1 MPLSLVFYHVI
12 EDTDG
17 FRLSCLS
24 AADKASR
31 HGFCSDLSELSDN
44 RQRIVFW
51 LDDTLR
57 IEDVQCAL
65 TLFVKLDFVHI
76 IRFFDGAKLAKNI
89 RIMRT
94 PSSEHPTGPGGGWVK
109 LHRKLLEWE
118 WYQDAHM
125 VHLLVHLLLTAS
137 HEDKEYKGLT
147 IKRGQLATTTKELAE
162 TLGTSRTSIWRRLK
176 RLEVERF
183 VKLEVKQKETV
194 ITICKYDSYQE
205 SKKKSETRGETK
217 VKQSYNN
224 RNNKKG
230 RRSNEDNT
238 SLLSPSSPPPRVRE
252 VFSEFSEVENNRY
265 RVELA
270 NDGDFIQYAKDSLRI
285 NERTVLTLL
294 GIFASEVNEKKKP
307 HTSASDYRQHFYDW
321 ARIHVAMNKKNQQK
335 SIAHARHSDLSAA
348 LEADRAKYSRKS

>member
-1 MPLSLVFYHVI
+1 
-12 EDTDG
+12 
-17 FRLSCLS
+17 
-24 AADKASR
+24 
-31 HGFCSDLSELSDN
+31 
-44 RQRIVFW
+44 
-51 LDDTLR
+51 
-57 IEDVQCAL
+57 
-65 TLFVKLDFVHI
+65 
-76 IRFFDGAKLAKNI
+76 
-89 RIMRT
+89 MRT

-118 WYQDAHM
+118 WYGDAHM
-125 VHLLVHLLLTAS
+125 VHLLVHLLLTAT
-137 HEDKEYKGLT
+137 HEDRKYKGLT
-147 IKRGQLATTTKELAE
+147 IKRGQLVTTIKELSDALGASE
-162 TLGTSRTSIWRRLK
+162 TSTRRRMKRLK
-176 RLEVERF
+176 SGGFLTIKVAHNR
-183 VKLEVKQKETV
+183 TT
-194 ITICKYDSYQE
+194 ITICNYDSYQMDKKE
-205 SKKKSETRGETK
+205 SGGRMAEERRKSGGRTAEAH
-217 VKQSYNN
+217 NN

-270 NDGDFIQYAKDSLRI
+270 NDADFIQYAKDSLHI

-321 ARIHVAMNKKNQQK
+321 ARIHVAMNKKNQQRTN
-335 SIAHARHSDLSAA
+335 AHVRHSDLSAA

>member
-1 MPLSLVFYHVI
+1 
-12 EDTDG
+12 
-17 FRLSCLS
+17 
-24 AADKASR
+24 
-31 HGFCSDLSELSDN
+31 
-44 RQRIVFW
+44 
-51 LDDTLR
+51 
-57 IEDVQCAL
+57 
-65 TLFVKLDFVHI
+65 
-76 IRFFDGAKLAKNI
+76 
-89 RIMRT
+89 
-94 PSSEHPTGPGGGWVK
+94 
-109 LHRKLLEWE
+109 
-118 WYQDAHM
+118 M

-137 HEDKEYKGLT
+137 HEERRNKGLT
-147 IKRGQLATTTKELAE
+147 IKRGQVVTTTKELSEA
-162 TLGTSRTSIWRRLK
+162 LGTSRTSIWRRLK

-205 SKKKSETRGETK
+205 NKKKSETRGETK

-230 RRSNEDNT
+230 RRSDEDNT
-238 SLLSPSSPPPRVRE
+238 SSLSPSSPPTRVRE

-265 RVELA
+265 RVEIA
-270 NDGDFIQYAKDSLRI
+270 NDGDFIQYAKDSLHI

-321 ARIHVAMNKKNQQK
+321 ARIHVAMNKKNNQK
-335 SIAHARHSDLSAA
+335 PTAHARHSDLSAA